1 MPFLNLHYIVI
12 ISATTDD
19 NINFIINNI
28 VCVIIVI
35 VNIIT
40 IPTILNTTIIL
51 SIWGYIYKV
60 FLIKSARVILLD
72 PGVDIS
78 KYRQ

>member
-1 MPFLNLHYIVI
+1 MPFPNPHYIVI
-12 ISATTDD
+12 MSTTTDD

-35 VNIIT
+35 VTSSQFQQFVIEQ
-40 IPTILNTTIIL
+40 LF
-51 SIWGYIYKV
+51 SV
-60 FLIKSARVILLD
+60 FAATFIKSLLIKSARIILLD